1 LGIPEFAVPT
11 GFIRCSLEENSVFTA
26 WRFPVRPVR
35 EIARSAL
42 ELRRELT
49 RAIDEMAGDSQN
61 TLLLSLQFEIPTGL
75 SAGPRVAVSRHGTC
89 PDGDNS
95 TA

>member
-1 LGIPEFAVPT
+1 MFPG
-11 GFIRCSLEENSVFTA
+11 R
-26 WRFPVRPVR
+26 RFPVRPVR
-35 EIARSAL
+35 EIGRTAL
-42 ELRRELT
+42 ELRHELT

-89 PDGDNS
+89 PDGDNA